1 MADSRDS
8 SSSEDVRVEGSIV
21 RSGNWSGNLAELA
34 ADSRRLHQLLAGD
47 RVDEARAL
55 LRSRSAEEQAALVA
69 IDADPE
75 QVLALTA
82 SDGRGLPAY
91 SREVVDRLPSE
102 LLARLAAPDARHSRY
117 NPAILRAMSPR
128 VFERTVRD
136 VLDPID
142 NPDLR
147 TSVAWEWLEAVAAL
161 GDPSQAAALL
171 RAVDPAA
178 LEEAVMD
185 RLTHLDLGRTTGHT
199 EVAAVSLFQTM
210 SEGFAWTRPS
220 DYVADAATAE
230 VLDALWEAAPDL
242 LASTVV
248 NATRRLHGTG

>member
-1 MADSRDS
+1 MAGSRDS

-21 RSGNWSGNLAELA
+21 RSGDWSGTLAELA
-34 ADSRRLHQLLAGD
+34 DDSRRIHRLLSEERA
-47 RVDEARAL
+47 DEARAL

-82 SDGRGLPAY
+82 TAGRGLPAY

-102 LLARLAAPDARHSRY
+102 LLARLAAPDARHGRY

-128 VFERTVRD
+128 VFDRTVRD

-161 GDPSQAAALL
+161 NDPNQAAALL

-185 RLTHLDLGRTTGHT
+185 RLTDLDLGGTLPGT
-199 EVAAVSLFQTM
+199 EVAAVSRYQALT
-210 SEGFAWTRPS
+210 EGFVGDRPGE
-220 DYVADAATAE
+220 YVTDTGTAE
-230 VLDALWEAAPDL
+230 VLDALWEAAPEL
-242 LASTVV
+242 LAPAVV

>member
-1 MADSRDS
+1 MADND
-8 SSSEDVRVEGSIV
+8 RVEGSIV
-21 RSGNWSGNLAELA
+21 RSGDWSGTLAELA
-34 ADSRRLHQLLAGD
+34 DDSRRIHRLLSEERA
-47 RVDEARAL
+47 DEARAL

-82 SDGRGLPAY
+82 TDGRGLPAY

-102 LLARLAAPDARHSRY
+102 LLARLAAPDARHGRY

-128 VFERTVRD
+128 VFDRTVRD

-147 TSVAWEWLEAVAAL
+147 TRVAWEWLEAVAAL
-161 GDPSQAAALL
+161 NDPNQAAALL

-185 RLTHLDLGRTTGHT
+185 RLTDLDLGGTLPGT
-199 EVAAVSLFQTM
+199 EVAAVSRYQALT
-210 SEGFAWTRPS
+210 EGFVGDRPGE
-220 DYVADAATAE
+220 YVTDPAAAE
-230 VLDALWEAAPDL
+230 VLDALWEAAPEL
-242 LASTVV
+242 LAPAVV

>member
-1 MADSRDS
+1 MA
-8 SSSEDVRVEGSIV
+8 ENVRVEGSIV
-21 RSGNWSGNLAELA
+21 RSGDWSGTLAELA
-34 ADSRRLHQLLAGD
+34 DDSRRIHRLLSEERA
-47 RVDEARAL
+47 DEARAL

-82 SDGRGLPAY
+82 TDGRGLPAY

-102 LLARLAAPDARHSRY
+102 LLARLAAPDARHGRY

-128 VFERTVRD
+128 VFDRTVRD

-147 TSVAWEWLEAVAAL
+147 TRVAWEWLEAVAAL
-161 GDPSQAAALL
+161 NDPNQAAALL

-185 RLTHLDLGRTTGHT
+185 RLTDLDLGGTLPGT
-199 EVAAVSLFQTM
+199 EVAAVSRYQALT
-210 SEGFAWTRPS
+210 EGFVGDRPGE
-220 DYVADAATAE
+220 YVTDPATAE
-230 VLDALWEAAPDL
+230 VLDALWEAAPEL
-242 LASTVV
+242 LAPAVV

>member
-1 MADSRDS
+1 MADS
-8 SSSEDVRVEGSIV
+8 VRFEGSIV
-21 RSGNWSGNLAELA
+21 RSGEWSGSLVELA
-34 ADSRRLHQLLAGD
+34 ADSEELRRLLAAE

-91 SREVVDRLPSE
+91 SRDVVERLPSE
-102 LLARLAAPDARHSRY
+102 LLARLAAPGTRHSRY

-128 VFERTVRD
+128 VFDRTVRD

-161 GDPSQAAALL
+161 NDPSQAAALL

-185 RLTHLDLGRTTGHT
+185 RLTELNLGAVTGHT

-210 SEGFAWTRPS
+210 TEGFAWTRPS
-220 DYVADAATAE
+220 DYVADAVTAE

-248 NATRRLHGTG
+248 NATRRLHGPG

>member
-1 MADSRDS
+1 MA
-8 SSSEDVRVEGSIV
+8 EEVRVEGSIV
-21 RSGNWSGNLAELA
+21 RSGDWSKSLGELA
-34 ADSRRLHQLLAGD
+34 DDSRRLHQLLAGE

-117 NPAILRAMSPR
+117 NPTILRAMSPR

>member
-1 MADSRDS
+1 MADN
-8 SSSEDVRVEGSIV
+8 VRVEGSIV
-21 RSGNWSGNLAELA
+21 RSGDWSGTLAELA
-34 ADSRRLHQLLAGD
+34 DDSRRIHRLLSEERA
-47 RVDEARAL
+47 DEARAL

-82 SDGRGLPAY
+82 TDGRGLPAY

-102 LLARLAAPDARHSRY
+102 LLARLAAPDARHGRY

-128 VFERTVRD
+128 VFDRTVRD

-147 TSVAWEWLEAVAAL
+147 TRVAWEWLEAVAAL
-161 GDPSQAAALL
+161 NDPNQAAALL

-185 RLTHLDLGRTTGHT
+185 RLTDLDLGGTLPGT
-199 EVAAVSLFQTM
+199 EVAAVSRYQALT
-210 SEGFAWTRPS
+210 EGFVGDRPGE
-220 DYVADAATAE
+220 YVTDPATAE
-230 VLDALWEAAPDL
+230 VLDALWEAAPEL
-242 LASTVV
+242 LAPAVV

>member
-1 MADSRDS
+1 MADARDS
-8 SSSEDVRVEGSIV
+8 SSSEAVRVEGSIV

-34 ADSRRLHQLLAGD
+34 ADSEQLHRLVAGE
-47 RVDEARAL
+47 RFDEARAL
-55 LRSRSAEEQAALVA
+55 LASRSAEEQAALVA

-82 SDGRGLPAY
+82 SDLRGLPAY

-102 LLARLAAPDARHSRY
+102 LLARLAAPGTRHGRY

-128 VFERTVRD
+128 VFDRTVRD

-147 TSVAWEWLEAVAAL
+147 TRVAWEWLEAVAAL
-161 GDPSQAAALL
+161 NDPNQAAALL

-185 RLTHLDLGRTTGHT
+185 RLTELNLDATLPGT
-199 EVAAVSLFQTM
+199 EVAAVSRYQALT
-210 SEGFAWTRPS
+210 EGFVGDRPGE
-220 DYVADAATAE
+220 YVSDAATAE
-230 VLDALWEAAPDL
+230 ILDALWEAAPEL
-242 LASTVV
+242 LAPAVV